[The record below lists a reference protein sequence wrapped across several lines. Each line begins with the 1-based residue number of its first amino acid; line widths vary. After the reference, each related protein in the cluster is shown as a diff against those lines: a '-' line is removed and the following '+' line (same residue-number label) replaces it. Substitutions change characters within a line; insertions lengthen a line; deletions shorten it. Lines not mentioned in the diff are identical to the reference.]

1 MSEISSEESR
11 EDLAFPVATIPNLS
25 PQVKPADNPTVIKK
39 IIQGAIKAAYGLKT
53 PMEPG
58 SYHPD
63 FGKKQHPLVTEDQVE
78 LVTHLVLS
86 LQPADAIECTLATQY
101 AISYVQGVRH
111 ADHRAVMTELF
122 SFSHQVLE
130 TLLKFRTKGAQ
141 QISVN
146 YNHNNPQ
153 QINTN
158 IQVVQEKP
166 VETIEVCEDE
176 RA

>member
-1 MSEISSEESR
+1 MNETR
-11 EDLAFPVATIPNLS
+11 EDLAFPVATIPRFS
-25 PQVKPADNPTVIKK
+25 TQVKPAENPTVIKK
-39 IIQGAIKAAYGLKT
+39 IIQGTIKAAYGLKT

-63 FGKKQHPLVTEDQVE
+63 YGKKQQPLVTEDE
-78 LVTHLVLS
+78 IEIITHLIES
-86 LQPADAIECTLATQY
+86 LQPTDAIEATLASQY
-101 AISYVQGVRH
+101 VISYVQGIRYSENRNLMV
-111 ADHRAVMTELF
+111 ELF

-153 QINTN
+153 INNN

-166 VETIEVCEDE
+166 VETIEVGEDG
-176 RA
+176 